1 MAQKYENIF
10 SLLEKTTTL
19 NQKKV
24 ALGMKTLWG
33 WNELTYKGVSLLSE
47 RLAAHLINDLQ
58 IPKGEKLAIL
68 SESLPEYG
76 VCVFGS
82 VLAGLTV
89 VPLDNKLTIYE
100 LTSILSSC
108 EPTVLMTST
117 KNYKKAQQLKDKIPS
132 IKYIILMEA
141 SEYESKETPS
151 LYSIPANYSAKWRR
165 RPLHDTAFIIYTSGT
180 TGAPKGVQT
189 TYKNMLAQMYD
200 MRETMRHMIPKN
212 KNVRL
217 VSILTM
223 NHLFELTVGFFTMLN
238 HGYSIYYSSSLKP
251 KDILDIMQEKHIRF
265 MVTVPAFLKLL
276 KSYFESEIHKKSTL
290 YKVMFKIKYQIA
302 RFMPFNIRRM
312 MFRTI
317 HRLYGK
323 EFFGYISGGA
333 PLDPVVGAWFKRIG
347 VRIFQGYGL
356 SETSPVVSMCNTPN
370 QDNIHSVG
378 PILSSYEAKIDP
390 ETGEL
395 LVKGPSVM
403 KGYYGRQD
411 LTDEVLEPD
420 GWFHTGDIGEIR
432 NGLLYITGRIKNL
445 IVLSGGKKVF
455 PEEVE
460 TVLQQSNNFAEVCVV
475 GMPRVGG
482 GKDGC
487 EEIVAVIVPTD
498 DYTQNFNSFE
508 ELEKAVV
515 SEVKQLSTQL
525 APYKRPINI
534 VVRTQHLPRTAT
546 SKIKRKEVKALVS
559 GVVK

>member
-1 MAQKYENIF
+1 MKFENIF
-10 SLLEKTTTL
+10 TLLERTTQT

-33 WNELTYKGVSLLSE
+33 WNELTYKGLSLLSE
-47 RLAAHLINDLQ
+47 RLATYLINDLQ

-82 VLAGLTV
+82 VLAGLTI

-108 EPTVLMTST
+108 EPTVLMTSN
-117 KNYKKAQQLKDKIPS
+117 KNYNKAKELQSKISS
-132 IKYIILMEA
+132 IKHIILMEA
-141 SEYESKETPS
+141 SEHENEETPT
-151 LYSIPANYSAKWRR
+151 LYSIPANYKAKWRR
-165 RPLHDTAFIIYTSGT
+165 RPLHDTALIIYTSGT

-189 TYKNMLAQMYD
+189 TYKNMLSQMYG
-200 MRETMRHMIPKN
+200 MREIMKNMIPKN
-212 KNVRL
+212 REMRL
-217 VSILTM
+217 LSILPM

-238 HGYSIYYSSSLKP
+238 HGYSVYYTSSLKP
-251 KDILDIMQEKHIRF
+251 KDILDIMQEKKIRF

-276 KSYFESEIHKKSTL
+276 KTYFESEINKKSAL
-290 YKVMFKIKYQIA
+290 YKFMFNIKYEFA
-302 RFMPFNIRRM
+302 RFLPFQIRRL

-317 HRLYGK
+317 HRLYGRH
-323 EFFGYISGGA
+323 FFGYISGGA
-333 PLDPVVGAWFKRIG
+333 PLDPEVGAWFKRIG

-356 SETSPVVSMCNTPN
+356 SETSPVVSMCNSPY

-378 PILSSYEAKIDP
+378 PIMDSYEAKID
-390 ETGEL
+390 EHTGEL

-411 LTDEVLEPD
+411 LTDEVLEND
-420 GWFHTGDIGEIR
+420 GWFHTGDIAEIR
-432 NGLLYITGRIKNL
+432 NGLLYITGRIKNM

-460 TVLQQSNNFAEVCVV
+460 LVMQQSNNFAEVCVV
-475 GMPRVGG
+475 GMPKAGG
-482 GKDGC
+482 EKDGC
-487 EEIVAVIVPTD
+487 EEIVAVFVPKE
-498 DYTQNFNSFE
+498 DYASKFGSFE
-508 ELEKAVV
+508 ELEKAVIK
-515 SEVKQLSTQL
+515 EVKQLSLQL

-534 VVRTQHLPRTAT
+534 VVRDTSLPKTAT
-546 SKIKRKEVKALVS
+546 SKIKRKEVKELLS
-559 GVVK
+559 QSIK